1 LLVTSMMGIVPA
13 AEPYPWPYDDK
24 VSTTHLALLACGW
37 DTTWVGRVVAP
48 DEPGHQVVRLAD
60 AVAAHGGHIFTL
72 RHPGLGGQP
81 PAGLPLDGA
90 ESVACAGVDGF
101 WGSALE
107 ASLRRRHVT
116 HLLVVGHGLEA
127 PVHST
132 MRSANDR
139 GYECLLVVDA
149 CSAIAP
155 EILDRSLSMIH
166 MSGGIFGATA
176 STADTLAALGSA

>member
-1 LLVTSMMGIVPA
+1 MMSLMGTVAA
-13 AEPYPWPYDDK
+13 AEPYPWPYDQQ
-24 VSTTHLALLACGW
+24 VSTTNLALLACGW
-37 DTTWVGRVVAP
+37 DTAWVGRVAAP
-48 DEPGHQVVRLAD
+48 QEPADQVVRLAD
-60 AVAAHGGHIFTL
+60 AVASHGGHVLTL
-72 RHPGLGGQP
+72 RHPDISGQP
-81 PAGLPLDGA
+81 PAGLPLDGS
-90 ESVACAGVDGF
+90 ESLACAGVDGF

-107 ASLRRRHVT
+107 AVLRQRQVT

-155 EILDRSLSMIH
+155 EMRDRSLSMIH

-176 STADTLAALGSA
+176 STADTLAAVGSA